1 MRKVFCISLFII
13 LSGSLAAQTK
23 NTRNRNASRTVFEGQ
38 PASVR
43 LAPHVTTTVRLP
55 EPVNSVVLGDS
66 NLFQAEY
73 SPNEPMLVFARPM
86 GLGVAQTNL
95 VISTIFDRQFILL
108 LRSLGASGDQSE
120 LGVDLLVNCQAAQ
133 VRFIEETFP
142 SALISET
149 VNLGSAAHPPP
160 GSNGIVSA
168 SESEKPLDVILNRQ
182 RGQRIEKL
190 YGDGIRVGIGH
201 VAEDGSRLIVS
212 FSVMS
217 SKSEPAELVPPQDQ
231 LSGLTKSC

>member
-1 MRKVFCISLFII
+1 MRRIFYISLLVI

-23 NTRNRNASRTVFEGQ
+23 NRGNRNASRTVFEGQ
-38 PASVR
+38 PASLR
-43 LAPHVTTTVRLP
+43 LAPHVTTTIRLP

-86 GLGVAQTNL
+86 GSGVAQTNL
-95 VISTIFDRQFILL
+95 VISTIFGRQFILL

-120 LGVDLLVNCQAAQ
+120 LGVDLLVTCQAAQ

-149 VNLGSAAHPPP
+149 VNLSSAAHPPR
-160 GSNGIVSA
+160 GSNEIGSA
-168 SESEKPLDVILNRQ
+168 SESEKPLDVILKRQ

-190 YGDGIRVGIGH
+190 YGDGIQIGRAH
-201 VAEDGSRLIVS
+201 V
-212 FSVMS
+212 
-217 SKSEPAELVPPQDQ
+217 
-231 LSGLTKSC
+231 